1 MSNSPSPTNVQRA
14 LRVQRELDAKVTKRF
29 RQDESMTVKDAYVL
43 ALQYATRDVQ
53 LTAAERHQVARD
65 VERAKNCK
73 AAGGREKTKM
83 ARRTGPQSQNDFGI

>member
-53 LTAAERHQVARD
+53 LTAAEYRKIALE
-65 VERAKNCK
+65 VERARKRK
-73 AAGGREKTKM
+73 GGVK
-83 ARRTGPQSQNDFGI
+83 